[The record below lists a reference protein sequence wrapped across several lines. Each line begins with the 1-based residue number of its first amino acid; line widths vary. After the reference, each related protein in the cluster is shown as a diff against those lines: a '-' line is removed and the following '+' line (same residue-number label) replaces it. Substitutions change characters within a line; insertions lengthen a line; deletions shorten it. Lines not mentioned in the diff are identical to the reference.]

1 MFGNFIYF
9 IVVLLI
15 YLIYQPPEDIA
26 LNGFEVFA
34 LFCGFIIVFALFT
47 RLQFLQLS
55 RRIADSGFKSLD
67 NQYHAIV
74 IRQSV
79 LAILLF
85 TIDVWGLNLPAY
97 FMNLPVFSTFPTLL
111 ALFFLGLF
119 VFYLAI
125 VWYFAHGTYQRLYR
139 ADISKKSWVGS
150 NIMFSLPVLLPWLL
164 LSGVADIIG
173 ILPFETPKWFLN
185 TDLGQGV
192 YFLVFLLGVAI
203 IGPSIIK
210 QFWRCKPLVSGYA
223 RSRIENICDRADLEY
238 NDILHWPIF
247 GGKMITAGVMGLVKK
262 FRYILVT
269 NALLH
274 LLEPDELD
282 MVIAHEIGHVKKMH
296 LVFYLVFFAGFLLI
310 SHTVVKLIILL
321 IYSSETYFWIITVT
335 GVMNTNA
342 VASFATA
349 LVFITLFLLY
359 FRFIFGYFMR
369 NFERQADIYVYSLFD
384 TSKPLVSTLG
394 KIAASSG
401 QSADRPNW
409 HHFSIRERIDYLL
422 KCESD
427 TRWITR
433 HNRKVRNSI
442 LIFLA
447 GIFLLGT
454 TGHYLDIG
462 VVRPR
467 VNAQFIEKV
476 LLKEID
482 KSPDNPNLYLLL
494 GDLYFENSEYAGVR
508 DAYEKAIELNPEST
522 HGLNN
527 LAWLG
532 RETDLEKSIG
542 YADKA
547 FELLPNDPIVLDTY
561 GMLLLQKGDIAKA
574 DKMLQRAAVRAPN
587 DLTIQLHL
595 AQALIR
601 QQKHARAKTVL
612 TDILEKAPG
621 TESAK
626 EASTLHESIPQQ

>member
-9 IVVLLI
+9 IIVLLI

-26 LNGFEVFA
+26 LSSLETLA
-34 LFCGFIIVFALFT
+34 LFCGFIIVFVLFT

-55 RRIADSGFKSLD
+55 RKIADSGFKRLD
-67 NQYHAIV
+67 DRYHAIV

-97 FMNLPVFSTFPTLL
+97 FVNLPVFSTFPTLL

-125 VWYFAHGTYQRLYR
+125 VWYFAHDAYQRLYR
-139 ADISKKSWVGS
+139 ADISKKSYVVS
-150 NIMFSLPVLLPWLL
+150 SITFSLPVLLPWLL
-164 LSGVADIIG
+164 LSGVADLID
-173 ILPFETPKWFLN
+173 ILPFETPKWLLN
-185 TDLGQGV
+185 TDIGQGV

-210 QFWRCKPLVSGYA
+210 QFWRCKPLVNGYA
-223 RSRIENICDRADLEY
+223 RSRIENICDRAGLEY
-238 NDILHWPIF
+238 KDILHWPIF

-282 MVIAHEIGHVKKMH
+282 MVITHEIGHVKKKH

-321 IYSSETYFWIITVT
+321 IYSSETYFRIVT
-335 GVMNTNA
+335 FFGVSEDTM
-342 VASFATA
+342 ASFTTA

-369 NFERQADIYVYSLFD
+369 NFERQADIFVYSLFD
-384 TSKPLVSTLG
+384 TAKPLVSTLR

-422 KCESD
+422 KCEAD
-427 TRWITR
+427 TRWVTR

-442 LIFLA
+442 LIFLT

-454 TGHYLDIG
+454 AGHYLNVG

-494 GDLYFENSEYAGVR
+494 GDLYYENGEFEGVR
-508 DAYEKAIELNPEST
+508 EAYEKAIELNPEST

-527 LAWLG
+527 LAWLYATCEDENV
-532 RETDLEKSIG
+532 RDPARALALAKRAAALETAPHI
-542 YADKA
+542 
-547 FELLPNDPIVLDTY
+547 LDTLAESY
-561 GMLLLQKGDIAKA
+561 FVNGRYEDAIAAEKRALLLAKKDRSIYKRQLQKF
-574 DKMLQRAAVRAPN
+574 
-587 DLTIQLHL
+587 
-595 AQALIR
+595 
-601 QQKHARAKTVL
+601 
-612 TDILEKAPG
+612 
-621 TESAK
+621 K
-626 EASTLHESIPQQ
+626 EAAGY

>member
-210 QFWRCKPLVSGYA
+210 QFWRCKPLVSGNA

-310 SHTVVKLIILL
+310 SHTVVKLIIRL
-321 IYSSETYFWIITVT
+321 IYSSEPYFWIITVT
-335 GVMNTNA
+335 GASEET

-527 LAWLG
+527 LAWLYATCEDENVRDPVRALELAKRATAIEASAHILDTLAESYFVNG
-532 RETDLEKSIG
+532 RYEDAIEAEQRALSLAKKDRSIYKKQLEKFKDAAG
-542 YADKA
+542 Y
-547 FELLPNDPIVLDTY
+547 
-561 GMLLLQKGDIAKA
+561 
-574 DKMLQRAAVRAPN
+574 
-587 DLTIQLHL
+587 
-595 AQALIR
+595 
-601 QQKHARAKTVL
+601 
-612 TDILEKAPG
+612 
-621 TESAK
+621 
-626 EASTLHESIPQQ
+626 

>member
-15 YLIYQPPEDIA
+15 YLIYQPPEEII
-26 LNGFEVFA
+26 LNGFETFA
-34 LFCGFIIVFALFT
+34 LFCGLIIVFVLFT

-55 RRIADSGFKSLD
+55 RSIADSTFKRLD
-67 NQYHAIV
+67 DRYHAIV

-79 LAILLF
+79 LAILVF
-85 TIDVWGLNLPAY
+85 TIDVWGLNLPVY

-111 ALFFLGLF
+111 ALIFLGLF
-119 VFYLAI
+119 VFYLII
-125 VWYFAHGTYQRLYR
+125 VWYFAHDAYQRLYR
-139 ADISKKSWVGS
+139 ADISKKSYVVS
-150 NIMFSLPVLLPWLL
+150 NITFSLPVLLPWLL
-164 LSGVADIIG
+164 LSGVADIID
-173 ILPFETPKWFLN
+173 ILPFETPKWLLN
-185 TDLGQGV
+185 TDIGQGV
-192 YFLVFLLGVAI
+192 YFLIFLMGVAI
-203 IGPSIIK
+203 IGPVIIK
-210 QFWRCKPLVSGYA
+210 LFWRCKPLVSGSA
-223 RSRIENICDRADLEY
+223 RSRIESICERAELEY
-238 NDILHWPIF
+238 KDILHWPIF

-282 MVIAHEIGHVKKMH
+282 MVIAHEIGHVKKKH

-321 IYSSETYFWIITVT
+321 IYSTETYFWIITMT
-335 GVMNTNA
+335 GASEDT
-342 VASFATA
+342 VASFTTA

-359 FRFIFGYFMR
+359 FRFIFGFFMR

-384 TSKPLVSTLG
+384 TSRPLVSTLG

-422 KCESD
+422 KCEAD
-427 TRWITR
+427 PRWITR

-442 LIFLA
+442 LVFLA
-447 GIFLLGT
+447 GIFMLAT
-454 TGHYLDIG
+454 IGHYFNIG

-482 KSPDNPNLYLLL
+482 KSPENPNLYLLL
-494 GDLYFENSEYAGVR
+494 GDLYYENSEFEGVR
-508 DAYEKAIELNPEST
+508 EAYEKAIELNPEST

-527 LAWLG
+527 LAWLYATCEDENVRDPVRALELAKRAVAIEASPHILDTLAESYFVNG
-532 RETDLEKSIG
+532 RYEDAIEAEKRALSLAKKDRSIYKKQLEKFKSAAG
-542 YADKA
+542 Y
-547 FELLPNDPIVLDTY
+547 
-561 GMLLLQKGDIAKA
+561 
-574 DKMLQRAAVRAPN
+574 
-587 DLTIQLHL
+587 
-595 AQALIR
+595 
-601 QQKHARAKTVL
+601 
-612 TDILEKAPG
+612 
-621 TESAK
+621 
-626 EASTLHESIPQQ
+626 

>member
-15 YLIYQPPEDIA
+15 YLIYQPPEENVLSGLEA
-26 LNGFEVFA
+26 FA
-34 LFCGFIIVFALFT
+34 LFCGFIVVFVLFT
-47 RLQFLQLS
+47 RLQFQQLL
-55 RRIADSGFKSLD
+55 RRIADSAFERLD

-119 VFYLAI
+119 IFYLAI
-125 VWYFAHGTYQRLYR
+125 VWYFAHDTYQRLYR
-139 ADISKKSWVGS
+139 ADISKKSYVVS
-150 NIMFSLPVLLPWLL
+150 NITFSLPVLLPWLL
-164 LSGVADIIG
+164 LSGVADIID

-185 TDLGQGV
+185 TDIGQGV

-203 IGPSIIK
+203 TGPGIIK
-210 QFWRCKPLVSGYA
+210 ILWRCKPLASGYA
-223 RSRIENICDRADLEY
+223 RSRIENICNRAELEY

-282 MVIAHEIGHVKKMH
+282 MVIAHEIGHVKKKH
-296 LVFYLVFFAGFLLI
+296 LVFYLVFFAGFLFI

-335 GVMNTNA
+335 GVNEDT

-349 LVFITLFLLY
+349 LVFVTLFLLY
-359 FRFIFGYFMR
+359 FRFIFGFFMR

-384 TSKPLVSTLG
+384 TSSPLVSTLG

-422 KCESD
+422 KCEAD
-427 TRWITR
+427 PRWITR
-433 HNRKVRNSI
+433 HHRKVRNSI
-442 LIFLA
+442 VIFMA

-454 TGHYLDIG
+454 TGHYLNIG
-462 VVRPR
+462 IVRPK

-476 LLKEID
+476 LLKEIN
-482 KSPDNPNLYLLL
+482 KSPENPNLYLLL
-494 GDLYFENSEYAGVR
+494 GDLYYENREFAGVR
-508 DAYEKAIELNPEST
+508 EAYEKAIELNPENT

-527 LAWLG
+527 LAWLYATCEDENI
-532 RETDLEKSIG
+532 RDPARALE
-542 YADKA
+542 
-547 FELLPNDPIVLDTY
+547 L
-561 GMLLLQKGDIAKA
+561 AK
-574 DKMLQRAAVRAPN
+574 RAAAIQASPHIIDTLAESYYVNERYEDAIEAGKRALSLAKK
-587 DLTIQLHL
+587 DRSIYKKQL
-595 AQALIR
+595 
-601 QQKHARAKTVL
+601 KKFN
-612 TDILEKAPG
+612 
-621 TESAK
+621 
-626 EASTLHESIPQQ
+626 EAAGYQ

>member
-9 IVVLLI
+9 IVILLI
-15 YLIYQPPEDIA
+15 YLIYQPPEENVLSGLEA
-26 LNGFEVFA
+26 FA
-34 LFCGFIIVFALFT
+34 LFCGFIVVFVLFT
-47 RLQFLQLS
+47 RLQFRQLS
-55 RRIADSGFKSLD
+55 RRIADSAFERLD
-67 NQYHAIV
+67 NRYHAIV

-119 VFYLAI
+119 ILYLVI
-125 VWYFAHGTYQRLYR
+125 VWYFSHDAYQRLYR
-139 ADISKKSWVGS
+139 ADISKKSYVVS
-150 NIMFSLPVLLPWLL
+150 NITFSLPVLLPWLL
-164 LSGVADIIG
+164 LSGVADIID
-173 ILPFETPKWFLN
+173 ILPFEAPKWFLD
-185 TDLGQGV
+185 TDIGQGV

-203 IGPSIIK
+203 IGPGIIK
-210 QFWRCKPLVSGYA
+210 ILWRCKPLVSGFA
-223 RSRIENICDRADLEY
+223 RSRIENICARAELEY
-238 NDILHWPIF
+238 KDILHWPIF
-247 GGKMITAGVMGLVKK
+247 GGKMITAGVMGLVKR

-282 MVIAHEIGHVKKMH
+282 MVIAHEIGHVKKKH

-335 GVMNTNA
+335 GVSEDT

-349 LVFITLFLLY
+349 LVFVTLFLLY
-359 FRFIFGYFMR
+359 FRFIFGFFMR

-384 TSKPLVSTLG
+384 TSRPLVSTLG

-422 KCESD
+422 KCEADS
-427 TRWITR
+427 RWIAR
-433 HNRKVRNSI
+433 HHRKVRNSI
-442 LIFLA
+442 VIFLA

-454 TGHYLDIG
+454 TGHYLNIG
-462 VVRPR
+462 VVRPK

-482 KSPDNPNLYLLL
+482 KSPENPNLYLLL
-494 GDLYFENSEYAGVR
+494 GDLYYENREFAAVR
-508 DAYEKAIELNPEST
+508 EAYEKAIELNPEST

-527 LAWLG
+527 LAWLYATCEDENV
-532 RETDLEKSIG
+532 RDPARALELAKRAAAIEASPHI
-542 YADKA
+542 
-547 FELLPNDPIVLDTY
+547 LDTLAESY
-561 GMLLLQKGDIAKA
+561 YVNERYEDAIEAGKRALSLAKK
-574 DKMLQRAAVRAPN
+574 DRSIYKKQLKKFNEAAGY
-587 DLTIQLHL
+587 Q
-595 AQALIR
+595 
-601 QQKHARAKTVL
+601 
-612 TDILEKAPG
+612 
-621 TESAK
+621 
-626 EASTLHESIPQQ
+626 